1 MNMDKAPPIIYAT
14 RHPIKNWDTIKDD
27 PAIIPDLDVLKTR
40 AQVLKANQPFNGLLT
55 TNEKKPINGA
65 LYYARYKIDGQ
76 IKDLVCTLDEVKQGG

>member
-1 MNMDKAPPIIYAT
+1 M
-14 RHPIKNWDTIKDD
+14 
-27 PAIIPDLDVLKTR
+27 
-40 AQVLKANQPFNGLLT
+40 KANQPFNGLFT